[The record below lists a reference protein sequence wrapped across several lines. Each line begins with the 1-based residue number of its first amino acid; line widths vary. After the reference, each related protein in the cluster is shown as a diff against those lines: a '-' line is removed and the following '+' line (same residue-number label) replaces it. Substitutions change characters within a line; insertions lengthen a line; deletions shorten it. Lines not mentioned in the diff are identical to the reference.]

1 MPPMKALT
9 ILLSLV
15 LVSRGAET
23 KPNII
28 LIHADDLGFA
38 ELGCYGQT
46 KIKTPHLDQ
55 LAAGGQRWTNYYSGA
70 PVCSP
75 SRNVLLSGRHT
86 GGCDI
91 QDLKRVNPNE
101 GRADSELG
109 GDWPASKQA
118 YLLPSALKKAGYT
131 TGAFGKWGLGEYGST
146 GAPDQ
151 HGVDVFNGYTD
162 HRVCHSFYP
171 EFLWRDGKK
180 EIINTP
186 GIPGHQKA
194 PAGPVDDAKYT
205 GQKHASKL
213 IIDEA
218 LKFVDARAADHK
230 PFFLYYAPLEPHVAM
245 QPPKEWVDKYPKDWD
260 DKEYRGEKGY
270 LPHSRPRAAYAATI
284 SFLDHNVGLLLEKI
298 KASGMERNTL
308 VIFTS
313 DNGTTHDVGGVD
325 HGFFNSVAD
334 LRGLKGQLYEGGV
347 RVPCI
352 VSWPGRVPA
361 GKTIDQAAY
370 HADIM
375 PTLCA
380 LAGVDAG
387 QPYGENL
394 LPLWTGSAG
403 TLASRKPL
411 VWCGGGYGGQA
422 AVRMGNM
429 KAIRRNLFS
438 ETPTP
443 WEVFNLADDRA
454 EATDL
459 ASKEAGFIQQA
470 IGILNEEYKV
480 APAYKKLNYDAANT
494 AADPPGMSV
503 FHRLDANK
511 DDTLSFAEWKESP
524 KAKSN
529 PGKLRQIFTGL
540 DKDRD
545 GSLSTAEFTAQ
556 FRK

>member
-1 MPPMKALT
+1 MKH
-9 ILLSLV
+9 LSL
-15 LVSRGAET
+15 LLLLACLSHAADP
-23 KPNII
+23 KPNIV

-55 LAAGGQRWTNYYSGA
+55 LAAGGERWTNYYSGA

-91 QDLKRVNPNE
+91 QDLKRVNPKE
-101 GRADSELG
+101 GSADSQLG
-109 GDWPASKQA
+109 GDWPVSKDA
-118 YLLPSALKKAGYT
+118 YLLPKALKKAGYL

-151 HGVDVFNGYTD
+151 QGVDVFYGYTD

-171 EFLWRDGKK
+171 EFLWRDGRK

-194 PAGPVDDAKYT
+194 PAGAVDDSKYT

-213 IIDEA
+213 IIDET
-218 LKFVDARAADHK
+218 LKFVDARAADHQ

-245 QPPKEWVDKYPKDWD
+245 QPPKEWVDQYPKDWD
-260 DKEYRGEKGY
+260 KEEYRGDKGY
-270 LPHSRPRAAYAATI
+270 LPHSRPHAAYAATI
-284 SFLDHNVGLLLEKI
+284 SFLDHNVGLLLDKL

-325 HGFFNSVAD
+325 HGFFNSVD
-334 LRGLKGQLYEGGV
+334 GLRGLKGQLYEGGI

-352 VSWPGRVPA
+352 VSWPGKVPA
-361 GKTIDQAAY
+361 GKTNDQPAY

-387 QPYGENL
+387 KPYGDNL
-394 LPLWTGSAG
+394 LPLWTSDIDSLP
-403 TLASRKPL
+403 TRKPM

-422 AVRMGNM
+422 AVRIGHM

-438 ETPTP
+438 ETPSP
-443 WEVFNLADDRA
+443 WEVYDLTDDRA
-454 EATDL
+454 EAKDL
-459 ASKEAGFIQQA
+459 ATTRGDVIQEAVEV
-470 IGILNEEYKV
+470 LKKEYK
-480 APAYKKLNYDAANT
+480 PS
-494 AADPPGMSV
+494 PGFKELAVLS
-503 FHRLDANK
+503 ANK
-511 DDTLSFAEWKESP
+511 DVSEAPGMNVLRRLDSNQDDKLSFEEWTKSP

-529 PGKLRQIFTGL
+529 PGKLRQIFSEL
-540 DKDRD
+540 D
-545 GSLSTAEFTAQ
+545 
-556 FRK
+556 